1 MLNIHQKYCTEEFD
15 EKGRVTKFRVHRPDD
30 FNYAYDV
37 IDVIGAAEPDK
48 VAQQW
53 CNPEGEEHAIR
64 FSELASWSNR
74 VANYLRGEGI
84 GKGDKV
90 LVILRRHYQF
100 WICALALNKLG
111 AVLVPA
117 TFMLKEHD
125 VEYRLEACE
134 AKAVIT
140 TTAGDIA
147 QVIDN
152 VFEAD
157 AARGMATGEG
167 VACDGG
173 APGGEGGPRF
183 QHIKRFLVNGAQP
196 DLDGAGAERNEREDA
211 LFGPA
216 LSGPD
221 GLFAAWCRR
230 PGWLDLNSGVRAAS
244 AELDRVPTHADD
256 PMLMYFT
263 SGTSGNPK
271 MALHSCD
278 YPLGHITTAK
288 YWHGV
293 DPEGVHFTI
302 ADTGWAKTAW
312 GKFYGQWLMEGCQLV
327 YDFDRFHA
335 PEILSLVARYHV
347 TTFCC
352 PPTMYRMM
360 SLEDVDAYDL
370 TSVKRFSTAGEAL
383 NPDLFEFWKN
393 HIGKAIYEGFG
404 QSESPVIV
412 ATMLWM
418 EPRPGSMGK
427 PVPFA
432 NIEIQRPDGSRC
444 NPGEPGEICVQC
456 NPRPVGIVCEYFKAP
471 EKTAEAFRGGWYHTG
486 DEAWVDED
494 GYFWYVGRNDDV
506 IKSSGYRIGP
516 FEIESVLL
524 EHEAVCECAVTGV
537 PDPLRGKAVKAT
549 IVLMPGFTG
558 GEELTRELQAWV
570 KRKTA
575 PYKYPRII
583 EYVEELPKTF
593 SGKVR
598 RVEIRANDAANDVR
612 STDALDEDDAPVP
625 GATA

>member
-1 MLNIHQKYCTEEFD
+1 MLNIHQRYCTETFD
-15 EKGRVTKFRVHRPDD
+15 YEGRVTSFRAHRPDD

-37 IDVIGAAEPDK
+37 IDAIGAGEPEK
-48 VAQQW
+48 LAQQW

-74 VANYLRGEGI
+74 IANYLREHGI
-84 GKGDKV
+84 GQGDKV

-100 WICALALNKLG
+100 WMSALALNKLG

-125 VEYRLEACE
+125 VEYRLDACE
-134 AKAVIT
+134 AKAIIT
-140 TTAGDIA
+140 TTVGDIA
-147 QVIDN
+147 QIIDN
-152 VFEAD
+152 VFAAD
-157 AARGMATGEG
+157 AARPGE
-167 VACDGG
+167 
-173 APGGEGGPRF
+173 PGTPEGPRF

-196 DLDGAGAERNEREDA
+196 DLDGAGAQATERDA
-211 LFGPA
+211 AQFGPA
-216 LSGPD
+216 LSGTA

-230 PGWLDLNSGVRAAS
+230 PGWLDFNSGVRAAS
-244 AELDRVPTHADD
+244 AELERVATHADD

-293 DPEGVHFTI
+293 EADGVHFTI

-335 PEILSLVARYHV
+335 NEILSLVARYHI

-352 PPTMYRMM
+352 PPTMYRML
-360 SLEDVDAYDL
+360 SLDPDFDSYDL
-370 TSVKRFSTAGEAL
+370 SSVDRFTTAGEAL
-383 NPDLFEFWKN
+383 NPDMFQFWVE
-393 HIGKAIYEGFG
+393 HTGKAIYEGFG
-404 QSESPVIV
+404 QTETPVIV
-412 ATMLWM
+412 ANLLGST
-418 EPRPGSMGK
+418 PKPGSMGK

-444 NPGEPGEICVQC
+444 NPGEPGEICIEC
-456 NPRPVGIVCEYFKAP
+456 NPRPMGIVREYYKEPAKT
-471 EKTAEAFRGGWYHTG
+471 EKLFRGGWFHTG
-486 DEAWVDED
+486 DVAWVDED
-494 GYFWYVGRNDDV
+494 GFFFYEGRDDDV

-524 EHEAVCECAVTGV
+524 EHEAVRECAVTGV

-549 IVLMPGFTG
+549 IVLMDGFEGT
-558 GEELTRELQAWV
+558 EELTRELQTWV

-575 PYKYPRII
+575 PYKYPRIV
-583 EYVEELPKTF
+583 EYVSELPKTF
-593 SGKVR
+593 SGKIR
-598 RVEIRANDAANDVR
+598 RVEIR
-612 STDALDEDDAPVP
+612 STDAERGVENREA
-625 GATA
+625 